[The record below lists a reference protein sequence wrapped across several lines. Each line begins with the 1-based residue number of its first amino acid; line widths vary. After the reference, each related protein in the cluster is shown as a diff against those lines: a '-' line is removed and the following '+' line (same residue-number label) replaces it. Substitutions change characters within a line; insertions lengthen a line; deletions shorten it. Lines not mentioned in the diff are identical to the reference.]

1 MCVLRALPAA
11 LQVDSFCFSVSSRAL
26 KSRGNSGE
34 GAEPPGSLRPRPP
47 HGATGGGK
55 SPLLALGGHRNSHG
69 GRKGPREIIGT
80 KPQIMGSSPQ
90 SLWSMPC
97 VPPWGQQPGEPP
109 AGACSAPSSSPCV
122 PTDGSS
128 RARDGFEVFLLP
140 RAQSSTLGG
149 KRLQGGRPRPL
160 SSSGGCGEG
169 LGLTPLTV

>member
-1 MCVLRALPAA
+1 MV
-11 LQVDSFCFSVSSRAL
+11 
-26 KSRGNSGE
+26 
-34 GAEPPGSLRPRPP
+34 
-47 HGATGGGK
+47 HGV
-55 SPLLALGGHRNSHG
+55 
-69 GRKGPREIIGT
+69 
-80 KPQIMGSSPQ
+80 
-90 SLWSMPC
+90 C

-160 SSSGGCGEG
+160 SLFWRLWGGFGADTTDRVSCWDLQVPPHVTAGRCCSLQRSRFRVSPPDSCCVTTGRRGAASRPAVGSSVRAPCV
-169 LGLTPLTV
+169 TPELPPRGRGARQLPACQHGQP